1 MPVMNLPAGNSR
13 DFDVVVI
20 GGAISGE
27 ATAEVSS
34 FFLTR
39 VLGLTNFLARTRIS
53 KNGLRFWFY
62 SDSDGRLA
70 DCTELGG
77 KYLTTVPAQ
86 LIDRSVLDE
95 EMLRRA
101 ITKGAELIRPAQ
113 MKSVALQ
120 EGGLQEIL
128 LNHEGGEKTIRAR
141 WVVVASGP
149 NFRLGQ
155 LFWTICDG
163 LWLWLVLEIRE
174 GWRSWFRSEEKTAPA
189 CEAVASPP
197 FPAPPPRIR
206 DYLTAAPCG
215 GLSNS

>member
-128 LNHEGGEKTIRAR
+128 LNHEGGEKPSEPAGWSSPRVSISDSASF
-141 WVVVASGP
+141 SGP
-149 NFRLGQ
+149 SVTGCGSGS
-155 LFWTICDG
+155 FWKFG
-163 LWLWLVLEIRE
+163 KAGARGSAQRKKQRPRAKPLPHR
-174 GWRSWFRSEEKTAPA
+174 P
-189 CEAVASPP
+189 SPP
-197 FPAPPPRIR
+197 RRRAFVII
-206 DYLTAAPCG
+206 
-215 GLSNS
+215 

>member
-1 MPVMNLPAGNSR
+1 MNLPAGNSR

-70 DCTELGG
+70 DCSELGG

-101 ITKGAELIRPAQ
+101 VTKGAELIRPA
-113 MKSVALQ
+113 
-120 EGGLQEIL
+120 
-128 LNHEGGEKTIRAR
+128 
-141 WVVVASGP
+141 
-149 NFRLGQ
+149 
-155 LFWTICDG
+155 
-163 LWLWLVLEIRE
+163 
-174 GWRSWFRSEEKTAPA
+174 
-189 CEAVASPP
+189 
-197 FPAPPPRIR
+197 
-206 DYLTAAPCG
+206 AAH
-215 GLSNS
+215 S

>member
-1 MPVMNLPAGNSR
+1 MPIMNLPAENSR
-13 DFDVVVI
+13 NFDVVVI

-39 VLGLTNFLARTRIS
+39 VLGLTNFLARTQIS

-70 DCTELGG
+70 DCSELGG

-101 ITKGAELIRPAQ
+101 VTEGAELIRPAQ

-141 WVVVASGP
+141 WVDVASGL

-155 LFWTICDG
+155 LFRTVCDG

-174 GWRSWFRSEEKTAPA
+174 GWRSWFRSEEKKRPRAKPL
-189 CEAVASPP
+189 PHR
-197 FPAPPPRIR
+197 PAPSRRRAFVII
-206 DYLTAAPCG
+206 
-215 GLSNS
+215 

>member
-1 MPVMNLPAGNSR
+1 MPIMNLPAENSR

-39 VLGLTNFLARTRIS
+39 VLGLTNFLARTQIS

-70 DCTELGG
+70 DCSELGG

-101 ITKGAELIRPAQ
+101 VTEGAELIRPAQ

-141 WVVVASGP
+141 WVVVASGL

-155 LFWTICDG
+155 LFRTVCDG
-163 LWLWLVLEIRE
+163 LWL
-174 GWRSWFRSEEKTAPA
+174 
-189 CEAVASPP
+189 
-197 FPAPPPRIR
+197 
-206 DYLTAAPCG
+206 
-215 GLSNS
+215 

>member
-1 MPVMNLPAGNSR
+1 M
-13 DFDVVVI
+13 
-20 GGAISGE
+20 
-27 ATAEVSS
+27 
-34 FFLTR
+34 
-39 VLGLTNFLARTRIS
+39 
-53 KNGLRFWFY
+53 
-62 SDSDGRLA
+62 
-70 DCTELGG
+70 GG

-101 ITKGAELIRPAQ
+101 VTEGAELIRPAQ

-141 WVVVASGP
+141 WVVVASGL

-155 LFWTICDG
+155 LFRTVCDG

-174 GWRSWFRSEEKTAPA
+174 CWRFVVPLGGKNSARVRSRCLTAP
-189 CEAVASPP
+189 
-197 FPAPPPRIR
+197 PR
-206 DYLTAAPCG
+206 AAAA
-215 GLSNS
+215 LS